1 MEMEP
6 NKVETQIREKI
17 SAHEIT
23 PSDSSWER
31 LDAILSD
38 KMESKSNSNFIW
50 IPIAASLLISIG
62 LFFNTNGLQELI
74 KDKGVRAVAN
84 STDSSKN
91 HTVKKSRVIKVL
103 TQEKRVAI
111 SAVNQPRLIKQ
122 TSVKMRIGK
131 ENDPISQIQNRIS
144 SNEKEF
150 GLKIQNALV
159 ESEKD
164 DEKESRVSILKQVSV
179 NEKIKVDAN
188 SLLSEVDR
196 ELEQTFREKVITKIG
211 KNYQEIK
218 VVLVTRNQE

>member
-6 NKVETQIREKI
+6 NKFESQIRKKI

-31 LDAILSD
+31 LDAMLSD
-38 KMESKSNSNFIW
+38 KIESKSNRNFIW
-50 IPIAASLLISIG
+50 IPVAASLFISIG
-62 LFFNTNGLQELI
+62 LFFNTNGLRDFT
-74 KDKGVRAVAN
+74 KNKGVRAVAN
-84 STDSSKN
+84 STNSTKN
-91 HTVKKSRVIKVL
+91 HTVEKSTAIKVL
-103 TQEKRVAI
+103 PQEKRVAI
-111 SAVNQPRLIKQ
+111 SSVNQPHLIKQ

-131 ENDPISQIQNRIS
+131 MNGSISQIQNRIS
-144 SNEKEF
+144 SNEKEIES
-150 GLKIQNALV
+150 KTQNTLV

-164 DEKESRVSILKQVSV
+164 NEKGIRVSILKQVPV

>member
-1 MEMEP
+1 MEP
-6 NKVETQIREKI
+6 NKFETKIREKV

-31 LDAILSD
+31 LDAMLPD
-38 KMESKSNSNFIW
+38 KMKSKSKRNLIW
-50 IPIAASLLISIG
+50 IPVAASLLITIG
-62 LFFNTNGLQELI
+62 FFLNTSGVQELTR
-74 KDKGVRAVAN
+74 DKGVKAVAN
-84 STDSSKN
+84 STDSSN
-91 HTVKKSRVIKVL
+91 NYTVKKSAEIKVL

-111 SAVNQPRLIKQ
+111 SFVNQSLLTKQ
-122 TSVKMRIGK
+122 TPVKMRIGK
-131 ENDPISQIQNRIS
+131 ANDSISQIQNRIS
-144 SNEKEF
+144 SNEKEI
-150 GLKIQNALV
+150 GSKIQNVLV

-164 DEKESRVSILKQVSV
+164 NEKEIRVSVLKQVPV

>member
-6 NKVETQIREKI
+6 NKFESQIREKI

-31 LDAILSD
+31 LEAMLSD
-38 KMESKSNSNFIW
+38 KIESKSNRNFIW
-50 IPIAASLLISIG
+50 IPVAASLLISIG
-62 LFFNTNGLQELI
+62 LFFNTNGLRDFT

-84 STDSSKN
+84 STNSTKN
-91 HTVKKSRVIKVL
+91 HTVEKSTAIKVL
-103 TQEKRVAI
+103 PQEKRVAI
-111 SAVNQPRLIKQ
+111 SSVNQSHLIKQ

-131 ENDPISQIQNRIS
+131 MNGSISQIQNRIS
-144 SNEKEF
+144 SNEKEIES
-150 GLKIQNALV
+150 KTQNTLV

-164 DEKESRVSILKQVSV
+164 NEKGIRVSILKQVPV

>member
-6 NKVETQIREKI
+6 NKFETQIREKV
-17 SAHEIT
+17 SAHEIR

-31 LDAILSD
+31 LDVMLSD
-38 KMESKSNSNFIW
+38 KIESKSNRNFIW
-50 IPIAASLLISIG
+50 IPVAASLLISIG
-62 LFFNTNGLQELI
+62 LFFNTNGLRDFT

-84 STDSSKN
+84 STNSTKN
-91 HTVKKSRVIKVL
+91 HTVEKSTAIKVL
-103 TQEKRVAI
+103 PQEKRVAI
-111 SAVNQPRLIKQ
+111 SSVNQSHLIKQ

-131 ENDPISQIQNRIS
+131 MNGSISQIQNRIS
-144 SNEKEF
+144 SNEKEIES
-150 GLKIQNALV
+150 KTQNTLV

-164 DEKESRVSILKQVSV
+164 NEKGIRVSILKQVPV

>member
-6 NKVETQIREKI
+6 NKFETQIREKV

-38 KMESKSNSNFIW
+38 KIESKSNRNFIW
-50 IPIAASLLISIG
+50 IPVAASLLISIG
-62 LFFNTNGLQELI
+62 LFFNTNGLRDFT

-84 STDSSKN
+84 STNSTKN
-91 HTVKKSRVIKVL
+91 HTVEKSTAIKVL
-103 TQEKRVAI
+103 PQEKRVAI
-111 SAVNQPRLIKQ
+111 SSVNQSHLIKQ

-131 ENDPISQIQNRIS
+131 MNGSISQIQNRIS
-144 SNEKEF
+144 SNEKEIES
-150 GLKIQNALV
+150 KTQNTLV

-164 DEKESRVSILKQVSV
+164 NEKGIRVSILKQVPV

>member
-6 NKVETQIREKI
+6 NKFETQIREKV

-23 PSDSSWER
+23 PSDSTWER
-31 LDAILSD
+31 LEAMLSD
-38 KMESKSNSNFIW
+38 KIESKSNRNFIW
-50 IPIAASLLISIG
+50 IPVAASLLISIG
-62 LFFNTNGLQELI
+62 LFFNTNGLRDFT

-84 STDSSKN
+84 STNSTKN
-91 HTVKKSRVIKVL
+91 HTVEKSTAIKVL
-103 TQEKRVAI
+103 PQEKRVAI
-111 SAVNQPRLIKQ
+111 SSVNQSHLIKQ

-131 ENDPISQIQNRIS
+131 MNGSISQIQNRIS
-144 SNEKEF
+144 SNEKEIES
-150 GLKIQNALV
+150 KTQNTLV

-164 DEKESRVSILKQVSV
+164 NEKGIRVSILKQVPV

>member
-6 NKVETQIREKI
+6 NKFETQIREKV

-31 LDAILSD
+31 LDAMLSD
-38 KMESKSNSNFIW
+38 KIESKSNRNFIW
-50 IPIAASLLISIG
+50 IPVAASLLISIG
-62 LFFNTNGLQELI
+62 LFFNTNGLRDFT

-84 STDSSKN
+84 STNSTKN
-91 HTVKKSRVIKVL
+91 HTVEKSTAIKVL
-103 TQEKRVAI
+103 PQEKRVAI
-111 SAVNQPRLIKQ
+111 SSVNQSHLIKQ

-131 ENDPISQIQNRIS
+131 MNGSISQIQNRIS
-144 SNEKEF
+144 SNEKEIES
-150 GLKIQNALV
+150 KIQNVLV

-164 DEKESRVSILKQVSV
+164 NEKEIRVSILKQVPV

>member
-6 NKVETQIREKI
+6 NKFETQIREKV

-31 LDAILSD
+31 LEAMLSD
-38 KMESKSNSNFIW
+38 KIESKSNRNFIW
-50 IPIAASLLISIG
+50 IPVAASLLISIG
-62 LFFNTNGLQELI
+62 LFFNTNGLRDFT

-84 STDSSKN
+84 STNSTKN
-91 HTVKKSRVIKVL
+91 HTVEKSTAIKVL
-103 TQEKRVAI
+103 PQEKRVAI
-111 SAVNQPRLIKQ
+111 SSVNQSHLIKQ

-131 ENDPISQIQNRIS
+131 MNGSISQIQNRIS
-144 SNEKEF
+144 SNEKEIES
-150 GLKIQNALV
+150 KTQNTLV

-164 DEKESRVSILKQVSV
+164 NEKGIRVSILKQVPV

>member
-1 MEMEP
+1 MEP
-6 NKVETQIREKI
+6 NKFETQIRKKI
-17 SAHEIT
+17 STYEIT

-31 LDAILSD
+31 LDNMLSD
-38 KMESKSNSNFIW
+38 KMESKSNRNLIW
-50 IPIAASLLISIG
+50 IPVAASLLITIG
-62 LFFNTNGLQELI
+62 FFLNTNRVQELT
-74 KDKGVRAVAN
+74 KDKGVKAVAN
-84 STDSSKN
+84 STDSSNN
-91 HTVKKSRVIKVL
+91 HTVKKSAEIKVL

-111 SAVNQPRLIKQ
+111 SFVNQPHLTKQ
-122 TSVKMRIGK
+122 TPVKMRIDK
-131 ENDPISQIQNRIS
+131 ANDPISQIQNRIS
-144 SNEKEF
+144 SNEKEI

-164 DEKESRVSILKQVSV
+164 NEKEIRVSVLKQVPV

>member
-6 NKVETQIREKI
+6 NKFESQIRKKI

-31 LDAILSD
+31 LDAMLSD
-38 KMESKSNSNFIW
+38 KIESKSNRNFIW
-50 IPIAASLLISIG
+50 IPVAASLLISIG
-62 LFFNTNGLQELI
+62 LFFNTNGLRDFT

-84 STDSSKN
+84 STNSTKN
-91 HTVKKSRVIKVL
+91 HTVEKSTAIKVL
-103 TQEKRVAI
+103 PQEKRVAI
-111 SAVNQPRLIKQ
+111 SSVNQSHLIKQ

-131 ENDPISQIQNRIS
+131 MNGSISQIQNRIS
-144 SNEKEF
+144 SNEKEIES
-150 GLKIQNALV
+150 KIQNVLV

-164 DEKESRVSILKQVSV
+164 NEKGIRVSILKQVPV

>member
-6 NKVETQIREKI
+6 NKFETQIREKV

-31 LDAILSD
+31 LDAMLSD
-38 KMESKSNSNFIW
+38 KIESKSNRNFIW
-50 IPIAASLLISIG
+50 IPVAASLLISIG
-62 LFFNTNGLQELI
+62 LFFNTNGLRDFT

-84 STDSSKN
+84 STNSTKN
-91 HTVKKSRVIKVL
+91 HTVEKSTAIKVL
-103 TQEKRVAI
+103 PQEKRVAI
-111 SAVNQPRLIKQ
+111 SSVNQSHLIKQ

-131 ENDPISQIQNRIS
+131 MNGSISQIQNRIS
-144 SNEKEF
+144 SNEKEIES
-150 GLKIQNALV
+150 KTQNTLV

-164 DEKESRVSILKQVSV
+164 NEKGIRVSILKQVPV